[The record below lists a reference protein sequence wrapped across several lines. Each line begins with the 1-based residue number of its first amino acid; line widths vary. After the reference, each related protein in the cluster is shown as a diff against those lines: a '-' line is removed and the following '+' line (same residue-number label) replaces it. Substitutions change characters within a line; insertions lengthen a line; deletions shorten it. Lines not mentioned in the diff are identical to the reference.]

1 VRLGP
6 GALIRSPRVRTLVVS
21 AVATVVAFV
30 AAASA
35 GARAESRVRVAFLQG
50 EQVVYVER
58 AGSGVRAAVAALL
71 AGPNAAERQRR
82 ITTQV
87 PRGSNLRSATLVGG
101 VATVDLAE
109 AFALG
114 LDAESL
120 SARLAQLVLTA
131 TGAPRV
137 RAVRVRIKG
146 GTPLGLFPGVDLT
159 RPVTAKDITAP
170 DLPPPAQGGGGG
182 PPTPGTADVQRRLA
196 ELGYLD
202 PALISGQYDART
214 RYAVMAFQKWE
225 GLGRD
230 GIVGPQTTARLAIA
244 QRPTP
249 RTSGTGVR
257 VEVLLDRQV
266 ALVIDGVTVIRTL
279 AVSSGRPGYQT
290 SAGSFRVTRK
300 EQRSWSVPY
309 KVWLPWA
316 SYFVGGV
323 AFHEYADVPASPASH
338 GCVRVPE
345 GDAAWLYSR
354 LSVGTPVTVLAR
366 ST

>member
-1 VRLGP
+1 
-6 GALIRSPRVRTLVVS
+6 VRTLALS
-21 AVATVVAFV
+21 AVAAVVAIG
-30 AAASA
+30 AGSA
-35 GARAESRVRVAFLQG
+35 GARTDARVRVAFLQG
-50 EQVVYVER
+50 EQVAYVER
-58 AGSGVRAAVAALL
+58 TGSGVRAAVAALL
-71 AGPNAAERQRR
+71 AGPRAAERQRK

-87 PRGSNLRSATLVGG
+87 PQGSSLRSVSVARG
-101 VATVDLAE
+101 VATVDLGE
-109 AFALG
+109 GFALG
-114 LDAESL
+114 LDAQSL
-120 SARLAQLVLTA
+120 SARLAQLVLTV
-131 TGAPRV
+131 TDVRGV
-137 RAVRVRIKG
+137 RAVRVQIKG

-159 RPVTAKDITAP
+159 RPVSAKEIAAP
-170 DLPPPAQGGGGG
+170 DLPPPAPGGGGG
-182 PPTPGTADVQRRLA
+182 ESTPGTADLQRRLA

-202 PALISGQYDART
+202 PGPITGVYDSRT

-230 GIVGPQTTARLAIA
+230 GIVGPQTAARLAVA

-249 RTSGTGVR
+249 RTSGTGTR

-266 ALVIDGVTVIRTL
+266 ALVIDGATVTRTL
-279 AVSSGRPGYQT
+279 AVSSGRPGFQT
-290 SAGSFRVTRK
+290 PSGSFRVTRK
-300 EQRSWSVPY
+300 EPRSWSVPY

-323 AFHEYADVPASPASH
+323 AFHEYPDVPPFAASH

-354 LSVGTPVTVLAR
+354 LSVGTPVIVLAR